1 MSAGAGTGAGTYVTG
16 TGTGTGAGATY
27 VRTGAYVTGD
37 TYVRTGT
44 GDTYVSR
51 GTTFSITSG
60 FILVFTINFGA
71 IGKTVISA
79 ESMEGQTVGCEGF
92 AYAGD
97 VNFLTV

>member
-1 MSAGAGTGAGTYVTG
+1 VSAGAGTGTGAGTYVTG
-16 TGTGTGAGATY
+16 AGALKGDTYVGAGATY
-27 VRTGAYVTGD
+27 VRTG
-37 TYVRTGT
+37 TGT

-79 ESMEGQTVGCEGF
+79 ESMEGQKVGCEGG
-92 AYAGD
+92 GD